1 VDPPA
6 TQEQVLVL
14 DKYKDGELAS
24 RPKPDSLDDE
34 LDGWSEAF
42 DGQFGAFDV
51 FNYLVSRTDD
61 EIAAVTGAFGWG
73 SGWIRTYRDD
83 GNPSRIV
90 AELTLRWDS
99 GVDYLEFL
107 GAFLLVLDSYG
118 VSPEDIEGEDVFR
131 WTALDEY
138 GQHGALIL
146 DEDNTTTQI
155 IFATD
160 EEALE
165 MFLTAD

>member
-1 VDPPA
+1 M
-6 TQEQVLVL
+6 
-14 DKYKDGELAS
+14 
-24 RPKPDSLDDE
+24 
-34 LDGWSEAF
+34 
-42 DGQFGAFDV
+42 
-51 FNYLVSRTDD
+51 
-61 EIAAVTGAFGWG
+61 
-73 SGWIRTYRDD
+73 
-83 GNPSRIV
+83 
-90 AELTLRWDS
+90 ELTFRWDT

-107 GAFLLVLDSYG
+107 GAFLLVLESYG

-146 DEDNTTTQI
+146 DEVNTTKQI

-165 MFLTAD
+165 MFLPAD